1 MPVAARNPSISGS
14 SSGSCARAW
23 SISPTCTPG
32 PIQRRPD
39 VSGISPS
46 SARSNVVLPLPF
58 GPRIAIR
65 SCQPIS
71 RSIGPERR
79 SVPRCTTACSSRTTT
94 SPLRADGASC
104 SRSSQPSHGFST
116 TSSRSIARSVI
127 FAFAACFSLR
137 SVLAWRM
144 FLSGSP
150 LFLTLRLPCSDHA
163 FCVRDRSSSADRLAR
178 NSS

>member
-1 MPVAARNPSISGS
+1 MPVVSRNPSISGS
-14 SSGSCARAW
+14 SAGSCARDW

-32 PIQRRPD
+32 PIHRRPD

-46 SARSNVVLPLPF
+46 SARSSVVLPLPF

-71 RSIGPERR
+71 RSIGPSRKR
-79 SVPRCTTACSSRTTT
+79 PALARTACSSRTTT

-127 FAFAACFSLR
+127 FAFDACFSLR
-137 SVLAWRM
+137 WVSRCRM
-144 FLSGSP
+144 LLSFSL

-163 FCVRDRSSSADRLAR
+163 FWVRDRSSSADRLAV
-178 NSS
+178 NSP